1 MSRKRMKNMA
11 RKRAKKAKS
20 DKLGYIL
27 ITVVVVVL
35 VAIGAY
41 VAMNRGVEKDRESMC
56 RLDGAFDRQVIILD
70 MTDNYNAIQVQQIKH
85 IINNLTDNLKLHEQ
99 IQLYFID
106 ETPPSQMK
114 AELILCN
121 PGDGAGKSEIYS
133 NPKLFKKRWNE
144 RFHQPLMAKIKDLS
158 GDYTSNKS
166 PILETIQAVNNM
178 AFPYV
183 REEGRKYKV
192 TLISDMIQNS
202 DELSFFKSRS
212 SSLLNFVDSPGYNKT
227 RTDLEG
233 VDVDLVIVRRD
244 KFESLQSRDYI
255 DFWVEVL
262 TSMSANVENIK
273 STDG

>member
-1 MSRKRMKNMA
+1 MSQKRMKNMA

-41 VAMNRGVEKDRESMC
+41 VAMNRGVEKDKESMC

-202 DELSFFKSRS
+202 DELSFFKTRS
-212 SSLLNFVDSPGYNKT
+212 SSLLNFVDSAG
-227 RTDLEG
+227 
-233 VDVDLVIVRRD
+233 
-244 KFESLQSRDYI
+244 
-255 DFWVEVL
+255 
-262 TSMSANVENIK
+262 
-273 STDG
+273 